1 MNKKWKWVLGI
12 TRAAIIFLLPSLLLV
27 LLLPDNGFRMMNFRN
42 VFLLSLIMLIWI
54 VVVIFGLSEE
64 G

>member
-12 TRAAIIFLLPSLLLV
+12 TRATIIFLLPSLILV
-27 LLLPDNGFRMMNFRN
+27 LLLPDNGFRMMNFGN
-42 VFLLSLIMLIWI
+42 MFLLSLIMIIWV

-64 G
+64 V